1 MLFMLCVPY
10 VCSLLFSTYDQWLKH
25 LYVCSILYDSFPQN
39 KTFSF
44 PRMKYIIKKDKT
56 KKIPLDN

>member
-25 LYVCSILYDSFPQN
+25 LYVCSILYNSFPEKLSHSPEMEN
-39 KTFSF
+39 
-44 PRMKYIIKKDKT
+44 IIKKRQN